1 MYVKDRMTHNPYC
14 ITVDTAISKALD
26 IMAQNDF
33 HRIPVVAEG
42 KLVGLITEGTITA
55 NTPSQATSLS
65 IYELNYLLSKTTVKD
80 VMIKDVQTINPD
92 ALLEEA
98 AVKMRKNDIGCLPVV
113 KGEEIVGIITQ
124 NDIFDAF
131 VDLLGYYTG
140 GARYVLEIAEDHPGI
155 LSNITELFFGQNA
168 NITNLAVYRKPEHI
182 DVVIRA
188 NNVDHHV
195 MGKILNDAGYK
206 VVSTIE
212 SNEND

>member
-1 MYVKDRMTHNPYC
+1 MYVKDRMTCDPYC
-14 ITVDTAISKALD
+14 ITKETSISKALD
-26 IMAQNDF
+26 IMSQNDF
-33 HRIPVVAEG
+33 HRLPVVEDG

-65 IYELNYLLSKTTVKD
+65 IYELNYLLSKTNVSEI
-80 VMIKDVQTINPD
+80 MIKDVQTVKPN

-98 AVKMRKNDIGCLPVV
+98 AVKMRKNDVGCLPVV
-113 KGEEIVGIITQ
+113 ENNEVIGIITQ

-131 VDLLGYYTG
+131 VDLLGYYTQ
-140 GARYVLEIAEDHPGI
+140 GARYVLEIKDDHPGI
-155 LSNITELFFGQNA
+155 LLDITKIFFNQNA
-168 NITNLAVYRKPEHI
+168 NITNLAVYSKPEHI

-206 VVSTIE
+206 VVSTITSAKE
-212 SNEND
+212 